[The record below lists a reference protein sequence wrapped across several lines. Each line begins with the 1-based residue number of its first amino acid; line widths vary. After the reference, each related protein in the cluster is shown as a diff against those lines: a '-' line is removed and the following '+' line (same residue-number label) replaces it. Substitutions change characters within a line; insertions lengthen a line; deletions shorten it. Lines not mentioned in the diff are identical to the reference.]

1 MVLMLQWT
9 CNITKTNMFNLT
21 LTTPISIF
29 VSLAALAGVAVHDT
43 KIDRLA
49 TTFAGIP
56 AVMTHAENTP
66 KISNDS
72 HTHVERVSLNEMR
85 SSSPRLAPRSD
96 LKKHLM
102 QRNVPKG
109 HHAFD
114 NYSLPIV

>member
-1 MVLMLQWT
+1 
-9 CNITKTNMFNLT
+9 MFN
-21 LTTPISIF
+21 TTFTAPISLF

-56 AVMTHAENTP
+56 AMMSHAENGP
-66 KISNDS
+66 KGLSNDA
-72 HTHVERVSLNEMR
+72 HTHVERVSLNESR
-85 SSSPRLAPRSD
+85 SSTPRLAPRSD

-102 QRNVPKG
+102 QKNVPKG